1 MKKIELEKLINCVM
15 DALCASGLSKCTL
28 KTYRYGAYSSIK
40 TFFAEEGKQFY
51 SSKTVKAFLK
61 NIKKRLEN
69 NEISSRHYRKLRK
82 SANLLDEY
90 VTTGALRWKTRDN
103 RSDIKL
109 NNYFNSILSDY
120 EKNVRNRL
128 ASGTVKC
135 LKSNA
140 LQFLKFLD
148 DKGHINFARI
158 SASEIRNF
166 LLHTSPSH
174 RGSMGNVLFSM
185 NTLFRYLN
193 ENGITEFKV
202 EAVLQKAARP
212 RKKVLPCFS
221 HEEVESILAQVDT
234 STAEGKRNY
243 AIIYLASHTG
253 IRMADIVNLRLTDID
268 WRKNEINIIQI
279 KTGQPIKI
287 PMETDVGN
295 AIADYV
301 LNGRPSTDSHYV
313 FTRTIA
319 PYKKLEN
326 RGTGRNILRKYLNSA
341 GIVHLP
347 WDGKG
352 FHALR
357 RSMGTWMLEADVPL
371 SVISQVLGHR
381 KLDSTKQYLS
391 LHYSMLTK
399 CALNLQGLETRREEL
414 L

>member
-1 MKKIELEKLINCVM
+1 LYTNPTRLAIIVSAEFKCPNFAELECP
-15 DALCASGLSKCTL
+15 
-28 KTYRYGAYSSIK
+28 
-40 TFFAEEGKQFY
+40 FFD
-51 SSKTVKAFLK
+51 VDNK
-61 NIKKRLEN
+61 NP
-69 NEISSRHYRKLRK
+69 SSRQVSFCRE
-82 SANLLDEY
+82 LD
-90 VTTGALRWKTRDN
+90 G
-103 RSDIKL
+103 
-109 NNYFNSILSDY
+109 
-120 EKNVRNRL
+120 
-128 ASGTVKC
+128 
-135 LKSNA
+135 
-140 LQFLKFLD
+140 FL
-148 DKGHINFARI
+148 
-158 SASEIRNF
+158 
-166 LLHTSPSH
+166 
-174 RGSMGNVLFSM
+174 
-185 NTLFRYLN
+185 
-193 ENGITEFKV
+193 
-202 EAVLQKAARP
+202 
-212 RKKVLPCFS
+212 
-221 HEEVESILAQVDT
+221 
-234 STAEGKRNY
+234 

-253 IRMADIVNLRLTDID
+253 LRMADIVNLRLTDID

-301 LNGRPSTDSHYV
+301 LKGRPSTDSHYV
-313 FTRTIA
+313 FIRTIA

-326 RGTGRNILRKYLNSA
+326 RGTGRNILKKYLNSA

>member
-1 MKKIELEKLINCVM
+1 MKKIELKKLIDHVM
-15 DALCASGLSKCTL
+15 NALRDLGLSKSTL
-28 KTYRYGAYSSIK
+28 KSYRYSAFSSINK
-40 TFFAEEGKQFY
+40 FFKQKGRHLY
-51 SSKTVKAFLK
+51 SKKITGAFCK
-61 NIKKRLEN
+61 NIEVRLKN

-82 SANLLDEY
+82 AVNLLDEY
-90 VTTGALRWKTRDN
+90 VTTGTLRWKTRDN
-103 RSDIKL
+103 RSSIKL
-109 NNYFNSILSDY
+109 NNYFTSILSDY
-120 EKNVRNRL
+120 EKNVRKRL
-128 ASGTVKC
+128 ASGTVKG
-135 LKSNA
+135 LKSYA

-148 DKGHINFARI
+148 DNGHIKFERI
-158 SASEIRNF
+158 SASVVRSF
-166 LLHTSPSH
+166 LLHTSSSH

-185 NTLFRYLN
+185 NTLFHYLN

-234 STAEGKRNY
+234 NTAEGKRNY

-253 IRMADIVNLRLTDID
+253 LRMADIANLKLTDVD
-268 WRKNEINIIQI
+268 WRKNEINIIQT
-279 KTGQPIKI
+279 KTGQPLII
-287 PMETDVGN
+287 PLEIDVGN

-301 LNGRPSTDSHYV
+301 LKGRPSTDSSYV
-313 FTRTIA
+313 FTRTVA
-319 PYKKLEN
+319 PYKKLKN
-326 RGTGRNILRKYLNSA
+326 RGIGRNILRKYLDSA

-357 RSMGTWMLEADVPL
+357 RSMATWMLEADVPL

-381 KLDSTKQYLS
+381 NQDSTKQYLS
-391 LHYSMLTK
+391 LHYSMLAK
-399 CALNLQGLETRREEL
+399 CALNLQGIETAREEL